1 MPLKGV
7 LAIFQKTLRNGG
19 RGTEY
24 RAGGGRRRLRL
35 IAVSF
40 GLALLS
46 LFLYFHYFIFIS
58 RKKNRVVV
66 VLLCL
71 VCYALGLN
79 FLKFSFASVIIE
91 RIVSMMCFLF
101 RWFFIFMFQLM
112 LNVPLLKKRMID
124 YVYTF
129 CLFCFY
135 RL

>member
-58 RKKNRVVV
+58 RKKKSRR
-66 VLLCL
+66 CRSL
-71 VCYALGLN
+71 VFG
-79 FLKFSFASVIIE
+79 
-91 RIVSMMCFLF
+91 
-101 RWFFIFMFQLM
+101 M
-112 LNVPLLKKRMID
+112 LRTGFEFP
-124 YVYTF
+124 
-129 CLFCFY
+129 
-135 RL
+135 